1 LVAQAGCGGSSSI
14 SSHHQKLPHTQ
25 PIMCTALLGHPHAL
39 QQHVH
44 VLLITQVCTI
54 LCWLQGYHDAEYKA
68 RRVMIA
74 NIARQHEM

>member
-1 LVAQAGCGGSSSI
+1 
-14 SSHHQKLPHTQ
+14 
-25 PIMCTALLGHPHAL
+25 
-39 QQHVH
+39 
-44 VLLITQVCTI
+44 VCTI